1 MMKEP
6 KDAGGLKR
14 RKADTLTIEYR
25 MLEVKKAFL
34 EGGHRQDI
42 IQLCAEHFGIDERQ
56 ADNYI
61 ARAREE
67 ITAEVKTLGLIN
79 LPWHIAARMHLFN
92 KAARINDLSNARQI
106 LDSLAKLQGLMVDK
120 SELVGADG
128 QPIPATRVLVTF
140 VDPGDGAQVV
150 GSGEA
155 ISIDPD
161 QVVGQKEDDV
171 F

>member
-1 MMKEP
+1 MPREER
-6 KDAGGLKR
+6 A
-14 RKADTLTIEYR
+14 TQIEVIYR
-25 MLEVKKAFL
+25 ILEVKKAVL
-34 EGGHRQDI
+34 EGAHRPDI
-42 IQLCAEHFGIDERQ
+42 LQLASDEWGLTERQ
-56 ADNYI
+56 GDEYI
-61 ARAREE
+61 AKARKE
-67 ITAEVKTLGLIN
+67 IKIEVDAMGQTN
-79 LPWHIAARMHLFN
+79 LEWHIAARMHLFN

-106 LDSLAKLQGLMVDK
+106 LDSLAKLQGLWVDK

-140 VDPGDGAQVV
+140 VDPSDGAQVV

-161 QVVGQKEDDV
+161 QIVGPKEDDV

>member
-1 MMKEP
+1 MSGE
-6 KDAGGLKR
+6 G
-14 RKADTLTIEYR
+14 KANNIEVVSR
-25 MLEVKKAFL
+25 VLQVKKAVL
-34 EGGHRQDI
+34 EGAHRQDI
-42 IQLCAEHFGIDERQ
+42 LQLCAEEFGLEERMADEYM
-56 ADNYI
+56 AK
-61 ARAREE
+61 ARSE
-67 ITAEVKTLGLIN
+67 IKIEVEAMGQTT

-106 LDSLAKLQGLMVDK
+106 LDSLAKLQGLMVEK

-128 QPIPATRVLVTF
+128 QPIPATHVLVTF
-140 VDPGDGAQVV
+140 VDPGDQAKVV

-161 QVVGQKEDDV
+161 QLDGPSKDDV